1 MPEGSGPLNVL
12 LVEDDAS
19 IRRFV
24 AMALE
29 GEALRL
35 VEAASLAEA
44 RARLRT
50 EAFDVVVAD
59 LMLGDGSGMDLLR
72 ELAVR
77 PTLTRVAFSA
87 GLDRAARAQ
96 LADIG
101 VTEVLSKPVSVSAL
115 QGAVARARTS
125 ARRAPVGGDAV
136 DPVTAVSSM
145 TFAADSAAREAA
157 SEAAPGATTEAA
169 TAAATEAA
177 AIEHYFGGD
186 RSLFVLYRQQCLA
199 QFAEDLRHGDA
210 CAAAGR
216 TLEMRHLAHSLKSV
230 LSMLGDEG
238 ASARARALEDVAAG
252 GEVQAAA
259 GHWRALAMRLRA
271 HRDGT
276 A

>member
-1 MPEGSGPLNVL
+1 VPEGSAPLNVL

-44 RARLRT
+44 RTLLRT
-50 EAFDVVVAD
+50 AAFDVVIAD
-59 LMLGDGSGMDLLR
+59 LMLGDGSGMDLLG
-72 ELAVR
+72 ELAAR

-87 GLDRAARAQ
+87 GIDRAARAQ

-125 ARRAPVGGDAV
+125 ARTAPAGGDAA
-136 DPVTAVSSM
+136 DPVAAFSTM
-145 TFAADSAAREAA
+145 TSAADGAAREAV
-157 SEAAPGATTEAA
+157 SEAATEA
-169 TAAATEAA
+169 TAEAA

-186 RSLFVLYRQQCLA
+186 RSLFLRYRQQCLA

-238 ASARARALEDVAAG
+238 ASARARALEDAAEG
-252 GEVQAAA
+252 GDAQAAA
-259 GHWRALAMRLRA
+259 AHWRALAMRLRA